1 MDRPMGPRPPL
12 STSPTSISSA
22 PTLVGTPIEYHPEN
36 KLRKHTPPPVRRDR
50 EDVESFLRGGRSPT
64 GQSDEAEQVHFV
76 LDSPPGSPASHIG
89 EEEKEGGHD
98 SGSITRSYITPRR
111 KWTKFCLA
119 VLEILFMASC
129 GGCVL
134 SGFLF
139 AGIGEVKG
147 LTGQWISQGLVAF
160 GSLTSLF
167 YITMHI
173 RASRLGNNLYA
184 TSTSTVGFEH
194 PLELQAVLT
203 IRAAFLLWLSA
214 LPAISM
220 GIFHGGRTILKLD
233 LFISIC
239 GFLCTSF
246 LVFILERTECAFEL
260 PLFSPT
266 PSHGD
271 LTGLLGADLEAAAL
285 RGGGKTNPKD
295 QKRTKGKGS
304 GASFS
309 NGSSASSFT
318 FTASSSSSGTG
329 SGASS
334 PTRTGGGRRIITVPA
349 PSYGPRA
356 HPGKSTDRR
365 VLTRLSVI
373 NAMVPPAHHAPSPPT
388 PPQQGQAAGASP
400 GSPSRARSA
409 LSTASTVASA
419 AATKLTPIAAG
430 VASTVSGWI
439 WGGGNKTAAPSGAGS
454 GPQPAQQQ
462 QSQQQQPRA
471 QGHAVRHGDDGGM
484 PGGYYAGQGGGHGW

>member
-22 PTLVGTPIEYHPEN
+22 PTLVGTPLEYHPEN
-36 KLRKHTPPPVRRDR
+36 KLRKHTPPSARRDR
-50 EDVESFLRGGRSPT
+50 EEDVESFLRGGRSPT
-64 GQSDEAEQVHFV
+64 SHGHSVEAEHGYFV

-89 EEEKEGGHD
+89 QEEKEGDHD
-98 SGSITRSYITPRR
+98 AGSMTRSYITPRR

-119 VLEILFMASC
+119 VLAILFMASC

-167 YITMHI
+167 YITLHI
-173 RASRLGNNLYA
+173 RASRLGNTLYA
-184 TSTSTVGFEH
+184 SSTSTVGFEH
-194 PLELQAVLT
+194 PLESQAVLT

-220 GIFHGGRTILKLD
+220 GIFHGGGTILKLD
-233 LFISIC
+233 LFISTS

-246 LVFILERTECAFEL
+246 LVFIVEGMESAFEL

-266 PSHGD
+266 PAHAYSVS
-271 LTGLLGADLEAAAL
+271 LLGEDLEAAKL
-285 RGGGKTNPKD
+285 RGGNGKTKM
-295 QKRTKGKGS
+295 KKGKGS

-309 NGSSASSFT
+309 SGSASSFT
-318 FTASSSSSGTG
+318 FTASSSSSG
-329 SGASS
+329 ASS
-334 PTRTGGGRRIITVPA
+334 PTRAGGGRRIITVPA

-356 HPGKSTDRR
+356 HPGKGADRR

-373 NAMVPPAHHAPSPPT
+373 NAMVPPAQHHAASPPT
-388 PPQQGQAAGASP
+388 PPQQQGQAAGASP
-400 GSPSRARSA
+400 SSARSA
-409 LSTASTVASA
+409 LSTASNVASA
-419 AATKLTPIAAG
+419 AATRLTPIPAG

-439 WGGGNKTAAPSGAGS
+439 WGGGNKPAAPSGAGS
-454 GPQPAQQQ
+454 GPQQAQQQ
-462 QSQQQQPRA
+462 QQQQQMRA
-471 QGHAVRHGDDGGM
+471 VQQPQGHAMRHGDDGGM